1 MKSSASLS
9 LAILLGRHQDARA
22 KFMNERYIKWYTP
35 CLSREF
41 EMLVFGEKHGLP
53 LILFPTSGARYYEN
67 KDFGLVGALAWYI
80 DNGRVTVYCP
90 DAIDLQSFYNKSIH
104 PAERMR
110 THNAFENVIVRE
122 VFDLA
127 RRECSAHR
135 VAVCGAS
142 LGAYHAANIAFRHPD
157 AVSHLISLS
166 GSFDISSFFDGYHD
180 DNIYFNSPYEYLP
193 NTTDPWKY
201 NHMSIII
208 GTGEWDNTRHE
219 SYRLSEVLN
228 SKGIKHWLDDGKWR
242 GHDWNYWQDMLPY
255 YLSKIV

>member
-1 MKSSASLS
+1 
-9 LAILLGRHQDARA
+9 
-22 KFMNERYIKWYTP
+22 
-35 CLSREF
+35 
-41 EMLVFGEKHGLP
+41 
-53 LILFPTSGARYYEN
+53 
-67 KDFGLVGALAWYI
+67 
-80 DNGRVTVYCP
+80 
-90 DAIDLQSFYNKSIH
+90 
-104 PAERMR
+104 MR
-110 THNAFENVIVRE
+110 THKAFENVIVRD

-142 LGAYHAANIAFRHPD
+142 LGAYHATNIAFRHPD
-157 AVSHLISLS
+157 PVSHLISLS

-193 NTTDPWKY
+193 NITDPWKY

-228 SKGIKHWLDDGKWR
+228 SKGIKHWRDDRKWR

-255 YLSKIV
+255 YLSKITGG

>member
-1 MKSSASLS
+1 
-9 LAILLGRHQDARA
+9 
-22 KFMNERYIKWYTP
+22 MNERYIKWYTP
-35 CLSREF
+35 WLSREF
-41 EMLVFGEKHGLP
+41 EMLAFGNGGGLP

-67 KDFGLVGALAWYI
+67 KDFGLVGSVAGYI
-80 DNGRVTVYCP
+80 DSGKVTVYCP
-90 DAIDLQSFYNKSIH
+90 DAID
-104 PAERMR
+104 RD
-110 THNAFENVIVRE
+110 

-127 RRECSAHR
+127 RRECSTHR
-135 VAVCGAS
+135 VTVCGAS
-142 LGAYHAANIAFRHPD
+142 LGAYHAGNIAFRHPD
-157 AVSHLISLS
+157 LVSHFISLS

-242 GHDWNYWQDMLPY
+242 GHDWNYWCDMLPY
-255 YLSKIV
+255 YLSRM

>member
-1 MKSSASLS
+1 
-9 LAILLGRHQDARA
+9 
-22 KFMNERYIKWYTP
+22 
-35 CLSREF
+35 
-41 EMLVFGEKHGLP
+41 MLVFGNGGGLP

-67 KDFGLVGALAWYI
+67 KDFGLVGALAWFI
-80 DNGRVTVYCP
+80 DNGKVTVYCP

-104 PAERMR
+104 PADGMR
-110 THNAFENVIVRE
+110 THNAFEKVIVRD

-142 LGAYHAANIAFRHPD
+142 LGAYHAANIVFRHPD
-157 AVSHLISLS
+157 AISHLISLS
-166 GSFDISSFFDGYHD
+166 GSFGISSFFDGYHD
-180 DNIYFNSPYEYLP
+180 DNIYFNSPYQYLQNMP
-193 NTTDPWKY
+193 DPWKY

-228 SKGIKHWLDDGKWR
+228 SKG
-242 GHDWNYWQDMLPY
+242 
-255 YLSKIV
+255 V